1 MKTNSIALVLLSV
14 LAWAGAAAAQTRTDL
29 MFCGSTSRSGASLYS
44 GIAPLNEVTSC
55 APDNNTQALMVTRGG
70 TISGNGAAWL
80 AYLNNG
86 GIIITEYSIS
96 HTVYN
101 EIYGT
106 AYPLGSGQG
115 DCRDNAMPAVKLNP
129 GNAFWVNNPI
139 PVTDP
144 ANESCGYDI
153 AGIVSGEAQV
163 TALGGWASGATSF
176 AYRPQ
181 SGGVMILLDADWQDS
196 EGSWTA
202 DSSQF
207 MGALI
212 GGGLGGGAAPPSV
225 TRQVPALP
233 HWALLALALLAGV
246 AGVTVLR
253 RRV

>member
-1 MKTNSIALVLLSV
+1 
-14 LAWAGAAAAQTRTDL
+14 
-29 MFCGSTSRSGASLYS
+29 MFCGSTQRSGANLYS

-55 APDNNTQALMVTRGG
+55 APDSNTQALMVTRGG
-70 TISGNGAAWL
+70 TIVGNGAAWL

-86 GIIITEYSIS
+86 GIIITEYNIS
-96 HTVYN
+96 HRVYN

-106 AYPLGSGQG
+106 AYAQGSGEG
-115 DCRDNAMPAVKLNP
+115 DCADNAMPAVKLNP

-139 PVTDP
+139 PVTAPD
-144 ANESCGYDI
+144 NEACGYNI

-181 SGGVMILLDADWQDS
+181 SGGVLILLDADWQDS
-196 EGSWTA
+196 QSSWTA
-202 DSSQF
+202 GSSQF

-212 GGGLGGGAAPPSV
+212 GGGLGGSGAPPSV

-233 HWALLALALLAGV
+233 LWALLSLALLAGT
-246 AGVTVLR
+246 AGITSLR